1 MLRDL
6 LYAARTLRK
15 APGLWAAAVFT
26 LAMGIGGTSAVFT
39 IVNRTV
45 IDPLPYPDSE
55 RLVLIWGSKPHEG
68 LPEIPFSQPDF
79 EDLRASARSFDALGA
94 WALDRGNA
102 SAGGEPAQVQ
112 YAIVTASLFPH
123 FGVQPLAGRL
133 FRADEDRPGAP
144 LTAVISH
151 GFWTRQLAGRP
162 EAIGRTINLDDRA
175 FEVVGV
181 LPADFRFLTFPGE
194 TDVWL
199 PFGADPSEGRRF
211 ARGLR
216 SLGVIGRLAPGVAL
230 PEARA
235 EVDAIA
241 ATLASA
247 YPRFNTGRRMVV
259 VPLRDQVTR
268 GVRTAGLVFMAGVA
282 MVLLIACANV
292 TGLLLARGAGRHRE
306 LVIRRALGAS
316 RGRLVR
322 QQLAES
328 VVIGAGGGVAGLL
341 LASWLVDLLVR
352 LPYRTDSIFVPYSV
366 ARSAIGLDATALVVT
381 AGVTLLS
388 ALLAGVVP
396 ALVGSRAPELGG
408 LRGTRPSTDGRAHRR
423 VRASVVAVQ
432 VALSVVLLVT
442 AALTLRTLTNLQR
455 ADPGFS
461 AEGVLTVSVALSEGS
476 YREPAAVAR
485 YYQTAVERIAALPGV
500 AAVGAVQH
508 LPLSGL
514 DASTGFFIEGRPEPA
529 RADEQQT
536 HYRTVTPG
544 YFTAMRIPIVRGRG
558 FTERDAADAS
568 RVALINEAM
577 AKRFWPGEDPI
588 GKRVALDFESMRFFR
603 DRPPVFD
610 IPGGMREI
618 VGVVKDI
625 RHTSLLAEPVPEM
638 YTPGAQRPER
648 EMSLVVRTA
657 GEIAGLPAAVR
668 DAVRS
673 IDPSQPVGRIE
684 PVSNLV
690 SSAIAPPRANSVLL
704 TTFAAVALALAMVG
718 VFGLL
723 SYSVV
728 SRTPELGI
736 RLALGGSP
744 GHLRA
749 LILREAFVLVAA
761 GGVLGIAGALIVG
774 RSMQSLLVGVAPA
787 DPTSLAG
794 AVLVLL
800 AVAAVASYLPARRA
814 TAIDPVSALR
824 SE

>member
-1 MLRDL
+1 MISDL

-15 APGLWAAAVFT
+15 APGLWAAAVLT
-26 LAMGIGGTSAVFT
+26 LALGIGGTSAVFT

-45 IDPLPYPDSE
+45 IDPLPYPDSD
-55 RLVLIWGSKPHEG
+55 RLVLIWGSKPHDG
-68 LPEIPFSQPDF
+68 PPEIPFSQPDF
-79 EDLRASARSFDALGA
+79 EDLRRSARSFDALGA

-102 SAGGEPAQVQ
+102 SAGGEPEQVQ
-112 YAIVTASLFPH
+112 YAVVTASLFPQ
-123 FGVQPLAGRL
+123 FSVEPAAGRL
-133 FRADEDRPGAP
+133 FREDDDRPGAP

-162 EAIGRTINLDDRA
+162 DAIGRTLLLDDRA
-175 FEVVGV
+175 FEIVGV
-181 LPADFRFLTFPGE
+181 LPATFRFLTFPGA

-211 ARGLR
+211 ARGMR
-216 SLGVIGRLAPGVAL
+216 SLGVIGRLGPGVL
-230 PEARA
+230 LSGARA
-235 EVDAIA
+235 EVDTIA
-241 ATLASA
+241 ATLAGA
-247 YPRFNTGRRMVV
+247 YPRFNSDRRMVV

-268 GVRTAGLVFMAGVA
+268 GVRTAGSVFMAGVA

-292 TGLLLARGAGRHRE
+292 TGLLLARGAARHRE

-316 RGRLVR
+316 RARLVR

-328 VVIGAGGGVAGLL
+328 VVIAAGGGVAGLL
-341 LASWLVDLLVR
+341 LASWLVELLVR
-352 LPYRTDSIFVPYSV
+352 LPYRSDSLFVPYSV
-366 ARSAIGLDATALVVT
+366 ARDAIGLDATALLVT

-388 ALLAGVVP
+388 AVLAGAVP
-396 ALVGSRAPELGG
+396 ALAGSKTPELGG
-408 LRGTRPSTDGRAHRR
+408 LRATGRSTAGRAHRR
-423 VRASVVAVQ
+423 IRAGVVAVQ
-432 VALSVVLLVT
+432 VALAVVLLVT
-442 AALTLRTLTNLQR
+442 SALALRTFTHLQQ

-461 AEGVLTVSVALSEGS
+461 AEGVLTLRVALSEGS

-485 YYQTAVERIAALPGV
+485 YYQNAVERIATLPGV
-500 AAVGAVQH
+500 RAAGAVQH

-536 HYRTVTPG
+536 HYRSVTPG
-544 YFTAMRIPIVRGRG
+544 YFTAMGIPIVRGRG
-558 FTERDAADAS
+558 FSERDAADAP
-568 RVALINEAM
+568 RVAVVNEAM
-577 AKRFWPGEDPI
+577 AARFWPGEDPI

-618 VGVVKDI
+618 VGVVTDI
-625 RHTSLLAEPVPEM
+625 RHTSLLAGPVPEL
-638 YTPGAQRPER
+638 YTPSGQRPER
-648 EMSLVVRTA
+648 EMSLVVRTTGA
-657 GEIAGLPAAVR
+657 AAGLAAAVR

-690 SSAIAPPRANSVLL
+690 SSAIAAPRANSVLL

-718 VFGLL
+718 VVGLL
-723 SYSVV
+723 SYSVA

-744 GHLRA
+744 RHVRA

-761 GGVLGIAGALIVG
+761 GSALGIAGALIVG

-794 AVLVLL
+794 AVLVLF

-824 SE
+824 SD